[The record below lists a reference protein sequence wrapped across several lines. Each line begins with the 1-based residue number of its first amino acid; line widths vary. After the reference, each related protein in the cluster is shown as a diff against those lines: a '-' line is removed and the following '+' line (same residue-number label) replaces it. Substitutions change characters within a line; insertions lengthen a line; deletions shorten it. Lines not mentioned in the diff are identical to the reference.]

1 MSVSRKQIKKAIHR
15 LRVDGKTPNE
25 VIEFI
30 MNKLCENV
38 SKNESQKFQEEYQRA
53 IKVDTSKLSG
63 LMNGVTFNTGNGLLT
78 KRTYNVL
85 CHNFKTLTK
94 TEFPLSYED
103 TNEMIKVLRD
113 RNRLQ
118 ALKLVKINSGL
129 GLRESKDIIDKIFPY
144 V

>member
-38 SKNESQKFQEEYQRA
+38 SKNESQKIQEEYQRA

-63 LMNGVTFNTGNGLLT
+63 LMNGVTFNTGNGLLI

-85 CHNFKTLTK
+85 CHNFKTITK

-118 ALKLVKINSGL
+118 AVKLVKINSGL
-129 GLRESKDIIDKIFPY
+129 GLRESKDIIDEIFPY